1 MCGIAGYIGKK
12 RLEDNRVDDSLIK
25 MSNRGPDFRAARNF
39 EYNDTHTYL
48 LHSRLSIIDLDPRSN
63 QPYSFENLHMVFN
76 GEIYNYI
83 EVRKELKELGYHF
96 NTDSDTEVLIK
107 AFHSWNTGMFD
118 RLEGMWAF
126 AIYDDQT
133 GKLFLSRDR
142 FAEKPLFLYKTDN
155 GIYFGSEI
163 KFIKALSG
171 VTLEINDTQV
181 YRYIVNGYKSLYKTT
196 DNFYKNITEVLF
208 SGFMI
213 IDTRLYCTEKKYWT
227 LQSNINK
234 DLTLEDSIDGV
245 REKLLRSVKLR
256 LRADVPL
263 AFCLSGGIDS
273 ASLASIAAKEFNYN
287 VATFSIIDADARYN
301 EFENIEATIKDI
313 DCEHTLIHLSNKDD
327 SRSRLRKLITY
338 HDSPIATIS
347 YLIHSMLSEQIAAK
361 GYKVAISGTAADELL
376 TGYYDHFNLQLY
388 CLKDTPYYSRH
399 VKDWEEYI
407 KPIVRNPYLQQP
419 DLYVGNE
426 GIRDHIYLDN
436 AEFEK
441 LMVAPFHEDF
451 TEEKYACNLLHNR
464 MMNELF
470 HEGSRVILREDDLNS
485 MMYSIENRSPFLDTA
500 LAEFSYSIPVE
511 YLIDN
516 GYGKN
521 VLRQS
526 LKGILNDK
534 VRLDRKKKGFNASI
548 NSLFDFNNPT
558 IMEEML
564 DGGRV
569 FDYVDRK
576 KIEPF
581 FYKDNKTNSISKFLF
596 NFINIKYFLELNGS

>member
-12 RLEDNRVDDSLIK
+12 TLEDNRLDGCLLK
-25 MSNRGPDFRAARNF
+25 MSNRGPDFRAARIFDHN
-39 EYNDTHTYL
+39 ETHTYL
-48 LHSRLSIIDLDPRSN
+48 LHSRLSIIDLDSRSN
-63 QPYSFENLHMVFN
+63 QPYSFENLHIIFN
-76 GEIYNYI
+76 GEVYNYI
-83 EVRKELKELGYHF
+83 EVREELKRQGYHF
-96 NTDSDTEVLIK
+96 ITDSDTEVLIK
-107 AFHSWNTGMFD
+107 AFHCWNTAMFS

-133 GKLFLSRDR
+133 GKLLLSRDR
-142 FAEKPLFLYKTDN
+142 FAEKPLFVYKTVD

-171 VTLEINDTQV
+171 VTLEINDAQV
-181 YRYIVNGYKSLYKTT
+181 FRYLVNGYKSLYKTT
-196 DNFYKNITEVLF
+196 QNFYKHIDEVIF

-213 IDTRLYCTEKKYWT
+213 IDTRLSCIEKKYWS
-227 LQSNINK
+227 LQSNINQN
-234 DLTLEDSIDGV
+234 LTLEDAVEGV
-245 REKLLRSVKLR
+245 RERLLGSVKLR

-287 VATFSIIDADARYN
+287 VSTFSIIDTDARYN
-301 EFENIEATIKDI
+301 EFENIDATIKDI
-313 DCEHTLIHLSNKDD
+313 DCEHTLIHLSNGDD
-327 SRSRLRKLITY
+327 FRTRLKNLIAY

-388 CLKDTPYYSRH
+388 CLSGTPYYPKH
-399 VKDWEEYI
+399 LKDWEEHI

-426 GIRDHIYLDN
+426 SVRDHIYLDN
-436 AEFEK
+436 IEFEK
-441 LMVAPFHEDF
+441 LMVAPFHENF
-451 TEEKYACNLLHNR
+451 IEEKYANNLLHNR

-470 HEGSRVILREDDLNS
+470 HEGSRVILHEDDLNS
-485 MMYSIENRSPFLDTA
+485 MFYSIENRSPFLDTA

-548 NSLFDFNNPT
+548 SSLFDFNDRS
-558 IMEEML
+558 IMEEMM
-564 DGGRV
+564 DRGKA
-569 FDYVDRK
+569 FDYVDRN

-581 FYKDNKTNSISKFLF
+581 FYQETKPNSISKFLF
-596 NFINIKYFLELNGS
+596 NFINIKYFLELNG